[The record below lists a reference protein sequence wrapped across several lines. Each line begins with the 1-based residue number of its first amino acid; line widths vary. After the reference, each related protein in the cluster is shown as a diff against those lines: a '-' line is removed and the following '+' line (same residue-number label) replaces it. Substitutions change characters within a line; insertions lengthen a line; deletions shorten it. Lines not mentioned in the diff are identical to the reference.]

1 MEYQKLI
8 NLSENTPNQ
17 PTKFIRTKIWARET
31 YNKSSEIKI

>member
-17 PTKFIRTKIWARET
+17 PTKFRTKIWARET